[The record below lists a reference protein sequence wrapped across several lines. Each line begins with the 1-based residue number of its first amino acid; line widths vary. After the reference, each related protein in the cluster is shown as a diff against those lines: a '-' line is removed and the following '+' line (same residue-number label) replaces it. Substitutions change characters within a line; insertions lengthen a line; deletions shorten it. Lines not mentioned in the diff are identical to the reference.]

1 MEMGESG
8 EIGPNLGEM
17 GAFPPPW
24 PPALLEPMEYGAF
37 WRVVGSQKAKSREI
51 PPVLSEIRKNQH
63 FQHFYRKMLIFSDF
77 RFLGSRAPLKGSIF
91 HWF

>member
-8 EIGPNLGEM
+8 EIGTNLAEM

-37 WRVVGSQKAKSREI
+37 WGVPGPQKAKSREI
-51 PPVLSEIRKNQH
+51 PSILG
-63 FQHFYRKMLIFSDF
+63 DF
-77 RFLGSRAPLKGSIF
+77 PFLQ
-91 HWF
+91 